1 MFRNQYD
8 TDVTVWSPQGRLHQV
23 EYALEAVKQGACAL
37 GLRSKDFVVL
47 AALKRSANE
56 LSSYQKKIFK
66 IASYDQTGPH
76 LFQTD
81 PSGAYYEYVAQA
93 IGSRAQS
100 GKTYLEKYYAEFEE
114 LGVDDLIKH
123 ALKALSG
130 TTGDKELD
138 KDNASVAVVGKD
150 HPLQIIEGEALQK
163 YLDAIEVE
171 GNAGGAAAGG
181 EAMELASEGENMST
195 S

>member
-1 MFRNQYD
+1 M
-8 TDVTVWSPQGRLHQV
+8 TT
-23 EYALEAVKQGACAL
+23 AL
-37 GLRSKDFVVL
+37 
-47 AALKRSANE
+47 
-56 LSSYQKKIFK
+56 I
-66 IASYDQTGPH
+66 
-76 LFQTD
+76 
-81 PSGAYYEYVAQA
+81 
-93 IGSRAQS
+93 
-100 GKTYLEKYYAEFEE
+100 
-114 LGVDDLIKH
+114 
-123 ALKALSG
+123 
-130 TTGDKELD
+130 GDKELD